1 MDNQTTSALALCG
14 VIISALTTA
23 VGIVN
28 HRRIRSNCCGKTLDA
43 SLDIESTTPPS
54 KAPVITQA

>member
-14 VIISALTTA
+14 IIVSGITTA
-23 VGIVN
+23 IGIIN
-28 HRRIRSNCCGKTLDA
+28 HRRIRSSCCGKSLDA

-54 KAPVITQA
+54 KAIVTTQA